1 MYRKQLLYI
10 HWKTPGG
17 IRQVELKSQF
27 TMGRAS
33 ISVSMPACHAG
44 EQGSTPWRG
53 ALKQCTL
60 PKPGQKSTFSFALP
74 PRGEMIA
81 FFATNNVSRSVC
93 CVYWY
98 SIQ

>member
-1 MYRKQLLYI
+1 M
-10 HWKTPGG
+10 HWKTPVG

-27 TMGRAS
+27 IMGRAS

-60 PKPGQKSTFSFALP
+60 PQTRADSKKFIFALP
-74 PRGEMIA
+74 PRGGMMS